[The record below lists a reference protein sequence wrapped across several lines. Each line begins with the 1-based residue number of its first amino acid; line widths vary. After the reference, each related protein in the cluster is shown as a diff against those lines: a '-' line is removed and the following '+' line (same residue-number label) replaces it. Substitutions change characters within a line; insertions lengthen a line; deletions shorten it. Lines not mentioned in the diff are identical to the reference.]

1 MNNIKEIGRYCKRAI
16 VDASSAIILFKAGLF
31 LSLIENY
38 QILMTESVYSEVTC
52 RGYPGAEDFI
62 KIGRDRSM
70 VVVTCKGKLPTPFA
84 DDHSL
89 LSLDRG
95 ERETIACFIEQQADF
110 IIIDDGGGS
119 RYCWDNNLPFINAL
133 LFPKILL
140 FKGQLTTATYEEKI
154 TTILMNGRYSK
165 RIVEYAERM
174 GLNEL
179 KRFLPQGMR
188 GCGIRAYESHDI
200 FNGTNEA

>member
-1 MNNIKEIGRYCKRAI
+1 MKDIKEIGRYYKRAV

-31 LSLIENY
+31 LPLIQNY
-38 QILMTESVYSEVTC
+38 HILMTEAVYSEVTC
-52 RGYPGAEDFI
+52 KGYPGAEDFI

-70 VVVTCKGKLPTPFA
+70 IVVNCNKGKPSAQITA
-84 DDHSL
+84 DHSL
-89 LSLDRG
+89 LRLDRG
-95 ERETIACFIEQQADF
+95 ERETIACLIGQQADF
-110 IIIDDGGGS
+110 IIMDDGRGS
-119 RYCWDNNLPFINAL
+119 RYCRDNNLPFINAL

-140 FKGQLTTATYEEKI
+140 LKGQLTAATYEEKM

-179 KRFLPQGMR
+179 KRFLPQGLR
-188 GCGIRAYESHDI
+188 
-200 FNGTNEA
+200 